1 MRNLIICAVVL
12 GAAFA
17 PSLAEDGRDMMAE
30 SIEVW
35 SVAEGRL
42 VRAETVVKSDEE
54 WRRELTPE
62 AYRITRR
69 KGTEMACSGAFW
81 KNDRE
86 GLYRC
91 VACGND
97 LFVSSTKFTSSTGWP
112 SFFQPVHEANIG
124 TERDTSFGMVR
135 TEVHC
140 RRCGAHL
147 GHVFDDG
154 PRPSGLRYCINSVAL
169 DFVEIEIDEKR
180 TAAAGGQ

>member
-1 MRNLIICAVVL
+1 MIFMVVL
-12 GAAFA
+12 ATAAVL
-17 PSLAEDGRDMMAE
+17 SLAGDGRDMMVE

-35 SVAEGRL
+35 SVARG
-42 VRAETVVKSDEE
+42 AMIPTETVVKSDEE
-54 WRRELTPE
+54 WRQELSPE
-62 AYRITRR
+62 AYKITRR
-69 KGTEMACSGAFW
+69 HGTEMACSGAFW

-97 LFVSSTKFTSSTGWP
+97 LFVSTTKFTSGTGWP

-154 PRPSGLRYCINSVAL
+154 PKPTGQRYCINSVAL
-169 DFVEIEIDEKR
+169 EFEAMEIDGKKR
-180 TAAAGGQ
+180 PKMASK

>member
-1 MRNLIICAVVL
+1 MIFMVVL
-12 GAAFA
+12 ATAAVL
-17 PSLAEDGRDMMAE
+17 SLAGDGRDMMVE

-35 SVAEGRL
+35 SVARG
-42 VRAETVVKSDEE
+42 AMIPTETVVTSDEE
-54 WRRELTPE
+54 WRQELSPE
-62 AYRITRR
+62 AYKITRR
-69 KGTEMACSGAFW
+69 HGTEMACSGAFW

-97 LFVSSTKFTSSTGWP
+97 LFVSTTKFTSGTGWP

-154 PRPSGLRYCINSVAL
+154 PKPTGQRYCINSVAL
-169 DFVEIEIDEKR
+169 EFEAMANK
-180 TAAAGGQ
+180 

>member
-1 MRNLIICAVVL
+1 MRALVMFAVATVVV
-12 GAAFA
+12 AAL
-17 PSLAEDGRDMMAE
+17 SLADNGRDVMAE

-35 SVAEGRL
+35 SVAEGRMI
-42 VRAETVVKSDEE
+42 ATETVVKSDEE
-54 WRRELTPE
+54 WRQQLSPE
-62 AYRITRR
+62 AYKITRR
-69 KGTEMACSGAFW
+69 HGTEMACSGAFW
-81 KNDRE
+81 KNDQE

-97 LFVSSTKFTSSTGWP
+97 LFVSTTKFTSGTGWP

-154 PRPSGLRYCINSVAL
+154 PRPTGLRYCINSVAL
-169 DFVEIEIDEKR
+169 EFEEMKIDGKKR
-180 TAAAGGQ
+180 PKMAGE